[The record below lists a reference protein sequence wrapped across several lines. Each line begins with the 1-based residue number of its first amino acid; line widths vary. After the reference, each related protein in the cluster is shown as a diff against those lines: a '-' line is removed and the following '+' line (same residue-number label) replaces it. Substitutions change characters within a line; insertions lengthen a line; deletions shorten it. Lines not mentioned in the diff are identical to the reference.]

1 VSSKPFPISLLTS
14 LSPEACQR
22 CIGLYVKTV
31 PAFVKRTKDTFD
43 REIFRV
49 FIGTSFE
56 KMEAAVVEAEGIAF
70 GLKEEPPTREEAIA
84 WSLED
89 DTDETILSNH
99 ETGVLIPPEISW
111 QDGKSTGEIVSINYL
126 LKTRDYL
133 IKQAISAARLDIE
146 GQRLAVEIH
155 SLLVSL
161 GVNKDSV

>member
-56 KMEAAVVEAEGIAF
+56 EMEAAVV
-70 GLKEEPPTREEAIA
+70 EAIA

>member
-1 VSSKPFPISLLTS
+1 MSSKPFPISLLTS

-56 KMEAAVVEAEGIAF
+56 KMEAAVVEA
-70 GLKEEPPTREEAIA
+70 IA

-111 QDGKSTGEIVSINYL
+111 QDVKSTGEIVSINYL